1 MQAWIGGRGNKA
13 VVVRNDDLSPGK
25 PHSMLFDT
33 WTEALAW
40 CDKEGIPVFNREA
53 ADLFAKMESS
63 PESAS
68 TLSKTARTG
77 NDPKAPEVGGAVL
90 MHEQS
95 EDDDSQP
102 AEDPPHWRP
111 E

>member
-13 VVVRNDDLSPGK
+13 VVGFSGK

-40 CDKEGIPVFNREA
+40 CDKEGIEVFNREA
-53 ADLFAKMESS
+53 ADILAAIKSS

-77 NDPKAPEVGGAVL
+77 NDPKML

-95 EDDDSQP
+95 DDDSQP
-102 AEDPPHWRP
+102 DIASLTLDEDIPHWKP